1 MDVLS
6 LDACVMAKWR
16 YRVAVGTCES
26 GLSHIRGQKEEET
39 DERASEVISD
49 VIGKAGDLRG
59 LEVR

>member
-1 MDVLS
+1 M
-6 LDACVMAKWR
+6 
-16 YRVAVGTCES
+16 CES